1 MRGDR
6 KREREREMRLDNL
19 KGEQK
24 RGKLERERERDISEK
39 IALGLHRGG
48 GRLEGEAQYDA
59 RLFNQSG
66 GMDAGFGGEDDYSVY
81 SKPLFNRGAA
91 DSVYRPR
98 NEDGEMTG
106 AGADEEYDKIAR
118 SDKFRPAEGKG
129 FAGADSARGV
139 ERDKP
144 VQFEQARPANDDDKD
159 PFDLKEFDK

>member
-39 IALGLHRGG
+39 VALGLHRGG

-66 GMDAGFGGEDDYSVY
+66 GMDAGFGADDDYSAY

-91 DSVYRPR
+91 ESVYRPR

-106 AGADEEYDKIAR
+106 AGADEEYDKIAK

-139 ERDKP
+139 ARDKP